1 MLFNLRWDYLYSRI
15 WTVRRKSVA
24 FFPLFII
31 LKNFK
36 TKKNQKMMKKV
47 PLQNIKRNFKNKWRE
62 CGNPKQ
68 QSYNCEMFAWITI
81 IYSRICARARNFE
94 KIGVLATFPFFRN
107 PPPTIRDPEKK
118 PKKIMHPFSRL
129 AFMNMEKKRIF
140 CETAKKFN
148 WCNTVFL
155 YFWFLSHHFTYV
167 LTNSSDFL
175 LPKREFQYTFQVG
188 TTTFFA
194 FLSVTLYAFFL
205 ALNS

>member
-1 MLFNLRWDYLYSRI
+1 M
-15 WTVRRKSVA
+15 RKSQTAKLQLWNVCMNYNYILTNMCA
-24 FFPLFII
+24 CEKFWENWRFSNVSFFSKSSPQLFA
-31 LKNFK
+31 
-36 TKKNQKMMKKV
+36 T
-47 PLQNIKRNFKNKWRE
+47 
-62 CGNPKQ
+62 PK
-68 QSYNCEMFAWITI
+68 
-81 IYSRICARARNFE
+81 
-94 KIGVLATFPFFRN
+94 
-107 PPPTIRDPEKK
+107 KK

-167 LTNSSDFL
+167 LTNISSDFL

>member
-1 MLFNLRWDYLYSRI
+1 M
-15 WTVRRKSVA
+15 RKSQTAKLQLWNVCMNYNYILTNMCA
-24 FFPLFII
+24 CEKFWENWRFSNVYFFFEI
-31 LKNFK
+31 L
-36 TKKNQKMMKKV
+36 
-47 PLQNIKRNFKNKWRE
+47 
-62 CGNPKQ
+62 
-68 QSYNCEMFAWITI
+68 
-81 IYSRICARARNFE
+81 
-94 KIGVLATFPFFRN
+94 
-107 PPPTIRDPEKK
+107 PPTIRDPEKK

-129 AFMNMEKKRIF
+129 AFMNMKKKRIF
-140 CETAKKFN
+140 CETAKKSLID
-148 WCNTVFL
+148 NTVFL

>member
-1 MLFNLRWDYLYSRI
+1 MARM
-15 WTVRRKSVA
+15 RKSQTAKLQLWNVCMNYNY
-24 FFPLFII
+24 I
-31 LKNFK
+31 LTNMCACEKFWEN
-36 TKKNQKMMKKV
+36 
-47 PLQNIKRNFKNKWRE
+47 WRFS
-62 CGNPKQ
+62 NV
-68 QSYNCEMFAWITI
+68 Y
-81 IYSRICARARNFE
+81 
-94 KIGVLATFPFFRN
+94 LFFRN

-129 AFMNMEKKRIF
+129 AFMNMEKKGFSVRQQ
-140 CETAKKFN
+140 KKFN

>member
-1 MLFNLRWDYLYSRI
+1 
-15 WTVRRKSVA
+15 
-24 FFPLFII
+24 
-31 LKNFK
+31 
-36 TKKNQKMMKKV
+36 MMKKV

-118 PKKIMHPFSRL
+118 PKKNNAPIFETRIY
-129 AFMNMEKKRIF
+129 EYKRIF

>member
-1 MLFNLRWDYLYSRI
+1 
-15 WTVRRKSVA
+15 
-24 FFPLFII
+24 
-31 LKNFK
+31 
-36 TKKNQKMMKKV
+36 MKKV

-129 AFMNMEKKRIF
+129 AFMNMEKKDF
-140 CETAKKFN
+140 LWDSKKKFN